1 MGMAILEYS
10 SDGMELDRKLQPHA
24 HVRHPKEILENVKST
39 TKRENKLLYYND
51 LVLGW
56 ITDHVLASVLLFDV
70 ALTVPLLVIPAP
82 DSIKIT
88 LGVISGSWIQW
99 WALPALQRSQNKTQA
114 QNDAKAEVDHETLT
128 YLATLQDR
136 QMVELRDIA
145 EILKQLKK

>member
-1 MGMAILEYS
+1 M
-10 SDGMELDRKLQPHA
+10 KLHTHT
-24 HVRHPKEILENVKST
+24 HVRHPDEILAKT
-39 TKRENKLLYYND
+39 KADKKRENKVLYVND
-51 LVLGW
+51 VILEW

-82 DSIKIT
+82 DSVKIT

-128 YLATLQDR
+128 YLATLQDE
-136 QMVELRDIA
+136 QMVELKGIADILRA
-145 EILKQLKK
+145 LKK